1 LELDFQV
8 NTSALRRAFPDF
20 SQYGSSEE
28 DSIEFGRGWKKNTK
42 RPLNRTLPSEDVSE
56 NMQFSLENGDE
67 YQVTGTPPIRSR
79 KPPKAVTTE
88 QSDLR
93 KDVSTVRGASQKENV
108 DPLAKTMDYVSGSS
122 SKGSRDGRRSL
133 AEIHARV
140 DSDNSISLSD
150 RRPLA
155 VNLVAKNTRFSSSRS
170 KNVPFDDVVTR
181 LSGDTVAKVSN
192 NGTVTS
198 VQSAGNNTILPD
210 VPNITYLVSGVPQEG
225 TPLFSRST
233 KFRSRFAM
241 PSQSRLDQ
249 SGKPAHAP
257 VKSVLVPADERAL
270 FVSLQMLQTKV
281 AVLEEEKAASERKA
295 DEYELE
301 VLELKS
307 KLEEQE
313 IFRQNGSGLGIDT
326 ENAKSREWENEK
338 ESKIIPLHG
347 EYLETHK
354 S

>member
-1 LELDFQV
+1 M
-8 NTSALRRAFPDF
+8 
-20 SQYGSSEE
+20 
-28 DSIEFGRGWKKNTK
+28 
-42 RPLNRTLPSEDVSE
+42 SE
-56 NMQFSLENGDE
+56 NIQFSLENGDE

-79 KPPKAVTTE
+79 KAPKAVTTE

-93 KDVSTVRGASQKENV
+93 KDPATVRGPSQKENV

-122 SKGSRDGRRSL
+122 SKGCGDGRRSL

-155 VNLVAKNTRFSSSRS
+155 VNLPAKNTRFSNSRS
-170 KNVPFDDVVTR
+170 KNVPSSNVVTR
-181 LSGDTVAKVSN
+181 LSGDTVAKASN

-210 VPNITYLVSGVPQEG
+210 VPNITYLISSLPQEG

-233 KFRSRFAM
+233 KSRSRFAM
-241 PSQSRLDQ
+241 PSQSRLGK

-257 VKSVLVPADERAL
+257 VESVPVPADERAL

-281 AVLEEEKAASERKA
+281 AGLEEEKAASERKA
-295 DEYELE
+295 DEYEWE

-313 IFRQNGSGLGIDT
+313 IFGRNGSGLGTDT
-326 ENAKSREWENEK
+326 ENAKNREWENEK
-338 ESKIIPLHG
+338 ESKTIPRRD
-347 EYLETHK
+347 EYLEMRK